1 MNRSEFFNQF
11 GKSFYHIDGMYTE
24 YAKNCGITP
33 TLLWILYAI
42 NDDDTHTQCQIC
54 YDWSL
59 PKSTVN
65 TLITELKNSG
75 LIELEPIK
83 GKRREMSI
91 VLTESGKEYANRVLS
106 PLYTL
111 ENEIYKQ
118 LDFDPKEFVK
128 NLRSLEKVC
137 YKTFDDK

>member
-1 MNRSEFFNQF
+1 MNQTEFFNTY
-11 GKSFYHIDGMYTE
+11 GKIFYHIDNLYTE
-24 YAKNCGITP
+24 YAKGCGVTP

-65 TLITELKNSG
+65 TLITELKDSG

-91 VLTESGKEYANRVLS
+91 VLTKEGKEYASKVLS
-106 PLYTL
+106 PLYEL
-111 ENEIYKQ
+111 ENEIFKQ
-118 LDFDPKEFVK
+118 LDFDKKEFIK
-128 NLRSLEKVC
+128 NLKKLEKA
-137 YKTFDDK
+137 YFQAFDNK